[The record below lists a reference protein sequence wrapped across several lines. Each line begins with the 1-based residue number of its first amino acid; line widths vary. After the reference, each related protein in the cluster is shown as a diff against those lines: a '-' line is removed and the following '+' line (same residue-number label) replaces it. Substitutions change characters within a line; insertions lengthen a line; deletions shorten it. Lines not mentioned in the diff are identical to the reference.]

1 MVNVTPPL
9 IIAHRGAP
17 GQLENT
23 VEGFLDGV
31 ARGAE
36 WVELDVQRT
45 SDGALAV
52 FHDSTLGG
60 KPLARLELR
69 QARELAERLRH
80 IRLPTLEEVI
90 AALPSTVGLNVEIKP
105 PGIGPAVAAALALQ
119 NAVERTIC
127 SSFHYPTIREMAE
140 QHTPVRTG
148 ILTDSPLPDAVAEIR
163 QARAQAL
170 FVKHTLASLALVTE
184 VKKAGFQVFVWT
196 VNSDA
201 DLKGMLELRVDGIIT
216 DFPDRLARLRANHSK
231 KT

>member
-1 MVNVTPPL
+1 MIQPL

-36 WVELDVQRT
+36 WVELDVHRT
-45 SDGALAV
+45 ADGALAV
-52 FHDSTLGG
+52 LHDAVLGG

-80 IRLPTLEEVI
+80 IQLPTLEQVI
-90 AALPSTVGLNVEIKP
+90 AALPRSVGLNVEIKAT
-105 PGIGPAVAAALALQ
+105 GIGPAVVAALADQ
-119 NAVERTIC
+119 GAIERTIC

-140 QHTPVRTG
+140 LRTLVRTG
-148 ILTDSPLPDAVAEIR
+148 ILADSPLPDAVAEIR

-170 FVKHTLASLALVTE
+170 FLKHTLASHALVTE

-196 VNSDA
+196 VNSEA
-201 DLKGMLELRVDGIIT
+201 DLKSMLELGVDGIIT
-216 DFPDRLARLRANHSK
+216 DFPDRLAGLLGKKSK
-231 KT
+231 NP

>member
-1 MVNVTPPL
+1 MTQTL

-36 WVELDVQRT
+36 WVELDVHRT
-45 SDGALAV
+45 ADDALAV
-52 FHDSTLGG
+52 FHDSALAG
-60 KPLARLELR
+60 KPLAQLELR
-69 QARELAERLRH
+69 QARDLAERSRH

-90 AALPSTVGLNVEIKP
+90 TALPPTVGLNVEIKP

-119 NAVERTIC
+119 NAVDRTIC
-127 SSFHYPTIREMAE
+127 SSFDYPTIREMADL
-140 QHTPVRTG
+140 HPPVRTG
-148 ILTDSPLPDAVAEIR
+148 ILADSALSDAVAEIR

-170 FVKHTLASLALVTE
+170 FLKHTLARRALVEE

-196 VNSDA
+196 VNNEA
-201 DLKGMLELRVDGIIT
+201 DLKRMLELRVDGIIT
-216 DFPDRLARLRANHSK
+216 DFPDRLARLLGNESK
-231 KT
+231 KP